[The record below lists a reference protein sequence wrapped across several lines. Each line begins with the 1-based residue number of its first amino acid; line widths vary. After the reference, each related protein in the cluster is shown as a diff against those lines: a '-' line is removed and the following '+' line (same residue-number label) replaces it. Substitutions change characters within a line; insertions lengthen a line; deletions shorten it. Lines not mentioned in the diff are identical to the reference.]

1 MTIRNSGTPYLEE
14 TSPHKS
20 NGLWLCRIENERKK
34 RAHLTMSLLHL
45 LYIIQ
50 ILHATQQNL
59 LTLSHMRFHKLLDWN
74 HSTSVQVKPLTLS
87 CRQKIFLPKNTSTI
101 KWLIYK
107 HSKLSKTLLS
117 IFNPHYLVQHQK
129 RARKSDAASQIQK
142 WRFYCQYKLEPLALK
157 QIKQQLP
164 TSFAA
169 TTSLFK

>member
-1 MTIRNSGTPYLEE
+1 MVAV
-14 TSPHKS
+14 
-20 NGLWLCRIENERKK
+20 WRIENERKK

-45 LYIIQ
+45 LYIMKDSDSSRNANIR
-50 ILHATQQNL
+50 QQNL

-142 WRFYCQYKLEPLALK
+142 WRFYCQYKLEPLA
-157 QIKQQLP
+157 
-164 TSFAA
+164 
-169 TTSLFK
+169 